1 MKLNILFLN
10 KTTFFIAI
18 EKENLD
24 IIELLLSQHDIDINR
39 KSILNQIYFF
49 ISFRIKCFL
58 I

>member
-1 MKLNILFLN
+1 MKLYILFLN

-49 ISFRIKCFL
+49 LYRFESNVF
-58 I
+58 

>member
-49 ISFRIKCFL
+49 LYHFKSNVF
-58 I
+58 